1 MSFLEEQIGLI
12 QNAIDKGI
20 ISKDSHLISYHKQ
33 LIIYMLD
40 NMFKLAGTT
49 VSMSR
54 TVTTQSFSKGKMSPL
69 NIYKGDFALNQ

>member
-54 TVTTQSFSKGKMSPL
+54 TVTTQSF
-69 NIYKGDFALNQ
+69 

>member
-12 QNAIDKGI
+12 KNAIDNGI

-40 NMFKLAGTT
+40 DMFKLAGKT
-49 VSMSR
+49 VSISLI
-54 TVTTQSFSKGKMSPL
+54 VTTQSF
-69 NIYKGDFALNQ
+69 

>member
-12 QNAIDKGI
+12 KNAIDKGI

-33 LIIYMLD
+33 LIIYMMD
-40 NMFKLAGTT
+40 NMFKLAGTK

-54 TVTTQSFSKGKMSPL
+54 TEAYVNKA
-69 NIYKGDFALNQ
+69 FADELDID

>member
-12 QNAIDKGI
+12 KNAIDNGI

-40 NMFKLAGTT
+40 DMFKLAGKT
-49 VSMSR
+49 VSISR
-54 TVTTQSFSKGKMSPL
+54 IEAYVNKA
-69 NIYKGDFALNQ
+69 FADELDID

>member
-1 MSFLEEQIGLI
+1 MSFLENQISMLK
-12 QNAIDKGI
+12 NAIENGI

-40 NMFKLAGTT
+40 NMFKLAGKT

-54 TVTTQSFSKGKMSPL
+54 TEAYVNKV
-69 NIYKGDFALNQ
+69 FADELDID